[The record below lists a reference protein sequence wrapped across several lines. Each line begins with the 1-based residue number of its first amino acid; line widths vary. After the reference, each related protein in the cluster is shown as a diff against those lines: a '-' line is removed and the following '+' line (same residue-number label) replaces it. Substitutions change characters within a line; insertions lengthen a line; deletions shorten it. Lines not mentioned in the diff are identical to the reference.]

1 MGRALAACG
10 IRRQGQAGLHRSQ
23 DRRDV
28 AAGIS
33 RSGEQTWRGRE
44 RPVSLPTPP
53 PEVRS
58 ADVADAVRR
67 LHGHRCHLL
76 DLKSPTPGRVLF
88 GSAAT
93 ISFVPACR
101 SLLPPEQF
109 SLATLFYEAVMKDPA
124 GKVLV
129 LASNGYHESSLG
141 GGAKLSRLQN
151 HGLAGV
157 LTDGRLRDFQQLA
170 TYDFVTVCAGE
181 TTRWGGDEVTAFE
194 AGRPV
199 VVGKVLVRPG
209 DFVFAD
215 SAGAVVIP
223 QEDVSRVL
231 DMALAVTRE
240 EEQAVETIKAESIPR
255 GSASCE

>member
-1 MGRALAACG
+1 VSMTT
-10 IRRQGQAGLHRSQ
+10 LH
-23 DRRDV
+23 
-28 AAGIS
+28 
-33 RSGEQTWRGRE
+33 
-44 RPVSLPTPP
+44 PTPA

-58 ADVADAVRR
+58 SDVADAVRR

-76 DLKSPTPGRVLF
+76 DLTSPTPERVLF
-88 GSAAT
+88 GPAAT
-93 ISFVPACR
+93 ISYVPSCE
-101 SLLPPEQF
+101 SLLPSEKF
-109 SLATLFYEAVMKDPA
+109 SLATLFYEAVGSNPD

-129 LASNGYHESSLG
+129 LASNGHHDASMG

-181 TTRWGGDEVTAFE
+181 TVRWGGDEVTAFE

-209 DFVFAD
+209 DYVFAD

-223 QEDVSRVL
+223 QADVGRIL

-240 EEQAVETIKAESIPR
+240 ESDAEERIRAEPNPCTPR
-255 GSASCE
+255 SPQ

>member
-1 MGRALAACG
+1 M
-10 IRRQGQAGLHRSQ
+10 
-23 DRRDV
+23 
-28 AAGIS
+28 
-33 RSGEQTWRGRE
+33 
-44 RPVSLPTPP
+44 SLPTPP

-58 ADVADAVRR
+58 SDVADAVRR

-76 DLKSPTPGRVLF
+76 DLKSPTPERVLF
-88 GSAAT
+88 GPAAT
-93 ISFVPACR
+93 ISFVPACK

-109 SLATLFYEAVMKDPA
+109 SLGTLFYEAVGTEPA

-223 QEDVSRVL
+223 QEDVSPVL

-240 EEQAVETIKAESIPR
+240 EAEAVVTVKAEPLPR
-255 GSASCE
+255 GSASSG